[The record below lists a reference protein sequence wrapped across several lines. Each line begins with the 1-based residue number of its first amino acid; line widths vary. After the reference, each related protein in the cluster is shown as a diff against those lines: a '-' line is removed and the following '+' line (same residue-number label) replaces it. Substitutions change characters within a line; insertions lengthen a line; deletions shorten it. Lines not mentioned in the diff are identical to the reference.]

1 MKINF
6 FNPRLTYLTIGV
18 VCMLSLI
25 ALSSCEKDTLETSTE
40 TEQTN
45 GTVNFRNTGDGEIDY
60 AVAESILSGI
70 NYDAISINDELETLQ
85 FATDEDLQQTLEL
98 LEQADLALEAEIIAS
113 IEGLPEDEV
122 DQMEILDDFAF
133 ETFESNFP
141 GFTSF
146 RSYASAQIEAFFA
159 HEELNDEEDPTDEL
173 SVIPDMLGAVLNVH
187 GEVVSSDGAEFEQQV
202 HILHLDGGNYTV
214 LDGDIATVMNIRR
227 DMEHDVIAEL
237 PNVQVVDEP
246 EFSRGCCR
254 ANKTR
259 SQYKYIYQSGSKK
272 YRAHISVQIRNIS
285 FLWINIHR
293 ATSQLKSRKKSG
305 WWWKKHYTTIT
316 INQQGNVYPS
326 TYYTAP
332 CTKYYYDE
340 DLQQWVPYEST
351 CTFEIQCD
359 GNALSAAASG
369 SGWAWDYSRVRNY
382 SLKVSA
388 SDQDGYA
395 GTLRGHFTWKGQ
407 SYTLTIC

>member
-1 MKINF
+1 MKLNF
-6 FNPRLTYLTIGV
+6 FNPRLNYLTVGV

-45 GTVNFRNTGDGEIDY
+45 GNVNFRNTGDGEIDY

-187 GEVVSSDGAEFEQQV
+187 GEVVSSDGSEFEQQV

-214 LDGDIATVMNIRR
+214 LDGNIATVMNIRR

-305 WWWKKHYTTIT
+305 WWWKKHYTTIG
-316 INQQGNVYPS
+316 ISQQGNVYPS
-326 TYYTAP
+326 TYYTAT
-332 CTKYYYDE
+332 CTKYRWDE
-340 DLQQWVPYEST
+340 ETQQWIPYEDI
-351 CTFEIQCD
+351 CVYEIPCD
-359 GNALSAAASG
+359 GNAMSAAASG